1 MIDLD
6 ERLENE
12 VVLQRQLLTEEEC
25 FNIIVDNRKDLKTSV
40 ITSKNYPINKMVR
53 HSKSSF
59 FEDDHLKNKIGVCN
73 KLQFQF
79 TEYNVTG
86 FYNWHRDDSL
96 GRVYTH
102 IILLNKEYVGGELK
116 IKKNNREQKIK
127 LRVGECI
134 SFPSKL
140 LHTVC
145 KINSGIRYSLV
156 GWEHGN

>member
-12 VVLQRQLLTEEEC
+12 VILQRQLLTEEEC
-25 FNIIVDNRKDLKTSV
+25 FNIIVNNRKDLKTSV
-40 ITSKNYPINKMVR
+40 ITSKNYPINKTVR
-53 HSKSSF
+53 NSKSSF
-59 FEDDHLKNKIGVCN
+59 FENDCLKNKIGVCN

-79 TEYNVTG
+79 TEYSVTG

-116 IKKNNREQKIK
+116 IKKDNKEHNIQLK
-127 LRVGECI
+127 VGECI

-156 GWEHGN
+156 GWEYGE